1 MALSTISLFV
11 CYGYEFLPLS
21 MIFLLDFG
29 TVLSVRYLIMKRML
43 KQWWTTISSLSIKPT
58 IIFHIKLLN
67 TKKTTTYVIE
77 ITGPGLGWHK
87 RLEEYN
93 RLMGSHLHVLPNLF
107 FRSIWVHSR
116 FLVGLSGSFLSNCCD
131 HWFLFVIFL
140 LAIVSSV
147 LLWFRGDD
155 YLLLFLQFS

>member
-1 MALSTISLFV
+1 VLW
-11 CYGYEFLPLS
+11 YEFLPLS
-21 MIFLLDFG
+21 MIF
-29 TVLSVRYLIMKRML
+29 LSVRYLIMKRML
-43 KQWWTTISSLSIKPT
+43 KQWLTTISSLSIKPT

-67 TKKTTTYVIE
+67 TNKTTTYVIE
-77 ITGPGLGWHK
+77 ITGPRFGWHK

-93 RLMGSHLHVLPNLF
+93 RLMGSRLHVLLNLF
-107 FRSIWVHSR
+107 FRSIWVHFR

-131 HWFLFVIFL
+131 HWFLFVIFI

-147 LLWFRGDD
+147 LLWFTGDD